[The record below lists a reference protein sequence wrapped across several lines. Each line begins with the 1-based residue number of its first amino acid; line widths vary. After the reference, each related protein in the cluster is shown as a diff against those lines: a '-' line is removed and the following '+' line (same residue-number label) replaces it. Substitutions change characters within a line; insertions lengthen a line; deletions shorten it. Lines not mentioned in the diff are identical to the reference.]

1 MYNSIRRTIDR
12 THLIKSATEK
22 VPNFRAIFV
31 QSSFAIAKYHVVQV
45 SITPSWTGDGF
56 GVFVGL
62 GITELELVVVG
73 LRATSTQYEW
83 PTVRPVQS
91 SLMEGF
97 YIASDLSKR
106 KNE

>member
-12 THLIKSATEK
+12 THLLKSATKK
-22 VPNFRAIFV
+22 VPSFRAIFV

-56 GVFVGL
+56 YVFVGL
-62 GITELELVVVG
+62 GITELERVVVG

-83 PTVRPVQS
+83 QTIRPLES
-91 SLMEGF
+91 SLIEGF
-97 YIASDLSKR
+97 YIASDLSKQ
-106 KNE
+106 

>member
-1 MYNSIRRTIDR
+1 M
-12 THLIKSATEK
+12 
-22 VPNFRAIFV
+22 
-31 QSSFAIAKYHVVQV
+31 QSSFATAKYHVVQV

-56 GVFVGL
+56 DVFVGL

-83 PTVRPVQS
+83 LTVRPMQS
-91 SLMEGF
+91 SLMERF
-97 YIASDLSKR
+97 YIVSDLSKR